1 MAQDQDSHRRPV
13 SQGGRGTST
22 DSKHSESEPS
32 GAGRHGK
39 RDSAVGA
46 QASLEGANRQRGAG
60 REGGDAHRAPDEKLG
75 PDGTRDSVGQS
86 D

>member
-32 GAGRHGK
+32 GAGR
-39 RDSAVGA
+39 
-46 QASLEGANRQRGAG
+46 
-60 REGGDAHRAPDEKLG
+60 EGGDAHRAPDEKLG